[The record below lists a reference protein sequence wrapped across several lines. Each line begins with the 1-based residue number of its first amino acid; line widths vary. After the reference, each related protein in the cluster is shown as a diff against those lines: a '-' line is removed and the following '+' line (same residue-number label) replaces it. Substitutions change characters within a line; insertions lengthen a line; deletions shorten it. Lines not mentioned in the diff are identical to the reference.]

1 MAPTQ
6 VYIYEEEEQ
15 DPEEGLGDFS
25 STCVK
30 LKNIEVLYKA
40 VFCIYIHYH
49 LHISLNR
56 MGKKT
61 AHMIN
66 HKNVIVFIFHPR
78 HSFYPLNIIK
88 HNLSIYLE
96 KM

>member
-6 VYIYEEEEQ
+6 VYIYEEEDQ

-25 STCVK
+25 SSCLR
-30 LKNIEVLYKA
+30 LKNRGFVQSGVLH
-40 VFCIYIHYH
+40 IYNIYH

-56 MGKKT
+56 VGKKT
-61 AHMIN
+61 AHMTDN
-66 HKNVIVFIFHPR
+66 KNVIVFIFHPR
-78 HSFYPLNIIK
+78 HSIYPLNIIK

>member
-25 STCVK
+25 SSCLR

-40 VFCIYIHYH
+40 VFCIYTQEKIQSGINIHHYMFRANVEFDY
-49 LHISLNR
+49 NR
-56 MGKKT
+56 CHYPSKM
-61 AHMIN
+61 
-66 HKNVIVFIFHPR
+66 
-78 HSFYPLNIIK
+78 SFTRYQRPN
-88 HNLSIYLE
+88 
-96 KM
+96 